1 MLQLIDWVIIGIYL
15 GIIVLI
21 GLLLRRKAKQNKTA
35 YMLGG
40 KSLPWYMLGLSNAAD
55 MFDISGTMWL
65 VTLTFVYGMKSIW
78 IPWLWPIFN
87 QVFMMVFVSAWLR
100 KSNVST
106 GAEWINTRFGKGRD
120 AAWSHTITVVFAL
133 ISCLGFMAYGFVGLG
148 KFMEIFIP
156 WQNIAPYIPF
166 TVLPEYVPHLY
177 GVAFALFAVFY
188 SILGGMSS
196 IVWAD
201 AVQYIIRT
209 VAAVI
214 IAVIAM
220 NALAVHALNVPEGWF
235 NPFFGWKL
243 DLDWGRIIPEV
254 NEKINSDGYTMFG
267 AFFMMMVFKGL
278 LVSLAGPAPNYDM
291 QKILSTRS
299 PQDAAKMSGFVS
311 IVLMPVRYLMIIGF
325 AVLGLIYYKQ
335 LDLKTGDHID
345 FEKILPAAISSFAP
359 VGVMGLLVAGMLA
372 SFIGTFAG
380 TLNAAQ
386 AYILNDVYLKYINPN
401 ASNKRISSVN
411 YISGILVVITSIII
425 GVFAKDVNSVLQWL
439 VSGLWGGYV
448 AANVLKWYWWRFNGY
463 GFFWG
468 MLSGI
473 AAALICPYI
482 FTGLSLYYFPVIL
495 VISLAG
501 CIIGTLSTPPVEDKT
516 IQQFYYN
523 VRPWGFWKP
532 VLTQLQAADASVKP
546 NNNFG
551 RDMFNV
557 AVGIIA
563 QLCLMALPMYLVL
576 QQQVPM
582 YVTAAILVL
591 MLVLLKKFWWDSL
604 EKNEAK

>member
-1 MLQLIDWVIIGIYL
+1 MLQLIDWVIIGVYL

-100 KSNVST
+100 RSNVST
-106 GAEWINTRFGKGRD
+106 GAEWIITRFGNGRD
-120 AAWSHTITVVFAL
+120 AALSHTITVVFAL

-156 WQNIAPYIPF
+156 WQNIAPYVPF
-166 TVLPEYVPHLY
+166 TVQPEYVPHLY

-201 AVQYIIRT
+201 AVQYVIRT
-209 VAAVI
+209 AAAVI

-220 NALAVHALNVPEGWF
+220 RALAVHTLNVPEGWF

-243 DLDWGRIIPEV
+243 DMDWGRIIPEV
-254 NEKINSDGYTMFG
+254 NDKINSDGYTMFG

-299 PQDAAKMSGFVS
+299 PQEAAKMSGFVS

-335 LDLKTGDHID
+335 LNLKTGDHID

-386 AYILNDVYLKYINPN
+386 AYILNDVYLRYINPA
-401 ASNKRISSVN
+401 ASNRKISSVN
-411 YISGILVVITSIII
+411 YLSGILVVVISILI

-468 MLSGI
+468 MLAGI

-482 FTGLSLYYFPVIL
+482 FTGLDLYYFPVIL
-495 VISLAG
+495 LISLAG
-501 CIIGTLSTPPVEDKT
+501 CIIGTLATPPADEKVLE
-516 IQQFYYN
+516 QFYYN

-532 VLTQLQAADASVKP
+532 VLRRMQQENPALQP
-546 NNNFG
+546 NRNFG

-557 AVGIIA
+557 ATGIVA
-563 QLCLMALPMYLVL
+563 QLCLMALPMYLIL

-582 YVTAAILVL
+582 YISAAILVVTL
-591 MLVLLKKFWWDSL
+591 ILLKKFWWNSL
-604 EKNEAK
+604 EKNDV

>member
-1 MLQLIDWVIIGIYL
+1 MLQLIDWIIIGIYL
-15 GIIVLI
+15 GVIVLI

-87 QVFMMVFVSAWLR
+87 QVFMMVFISAWLR

-106 GAEWINTRFGKGRD
+106 GAEWIITRFGNGRD
-120 AAWSHTITVVFAL
+120 AALSHTITVVFAL
-133 ISCLGFMAYGFVGLG
+133 ISCLGFMAYGFIGLG

-156 WQNIAPYIPF
+156 WQNIAPYVPF
-166 TVLPEYVPHLY
+166 TVQPAYVPHLY

-201 AVQYIIRT
+201 VVQYVIRT

-214 IAVIAM
+214 IAVIAVR
-220 NALAVHALNVPEGWF
+220 ALAVHALNVPEGWF

-243 DLDWGRIIPEV
+243 NLDWSRIIPEV
-254 NEKINSDGYTMFG
+254 NNKINSDGYTIFG
-267 AFFMMMVFKGL
+267 AFFMMMLFKGV

-299 PQDAAKMSGFVS
+299 PQDAARMSGFVS

-325 AVLGLIYYKQ
+325 AVLGLIYYNQ
-335 LDLKTGDHID
+335 LNLKTGDHID

-386 AYILNDVYLKYINPN
+386 AYILNDVYLKYINPQ
-401 ASNKRISSVN
+401 ASNRRISSIN
-411 YISGILVVITSIII
+411 YLSGILVVVISIII

-468 MLSGI
+468 MLAGI

-482 FTGLSLYYFPVIL
+482 FTGLNLYYFPVIL
-495 VISLAG
+495 LVSLIGCVAG
-501 CIIGTLSTPPVEDKT
+501 ALATPPVEEKVLK
-516 IQQFYYN
+516 QFYYN
-523 VRPWGFWKP
+523 IRPWGFWKP
-532 VLTQLQAADASVKP
+532 VLEKLRQEDPAIAP
-546 NNNFG
+546 NQNFS
-551 RDMFNV
+551 RDMLNV
-557 AVGIIA
+557 VIGIIA
-563 QLCLMALPMYLVL
+563 QLCLMVLPMYLVL
-576 QQQVPM
+576 QKQQPFFI
-582 YVTAAILVL
+582 TAGILLV
-591 MLVLLKKFWWDSL
+591 MLFVLKKTWWDHL
-604 EKNEAK
+604 NKQ

>member
-1 MLQLIDWVIIGIYL
+1 MQLQLIDWAIIGVYL
-15 GIIVLI
+15 GVIVLI
-21 GLLLRRKAKQNKTA
+21 GLLLRRKARQNKTA

-40 KSLPWYMLGLSNAAD
+40 KTMPWYMLGLSNAAD

-87 QVFMMVFVSAWLR
+87 QVFMMVFISAWLR

-106 GAEWINTRFGKGRD
+106 GAEWIITRFGNGRD
-120 AAWSHTITVVFAL
+120 AALSHTITVVFAL
-133 ISCLGFMAYGFVGLG
+133 ISCLGFMAYGFIGLG

-156 WQNIAPYIPF
+156 WHTVAPYVPF
-166 TVLPEYVPHLY
+166 TVTPEYVPHLY

-201 AVQYIIRT
+201 VVQYLIRT

-220 NALAVHALNVPEGWF
+220 KALAVKALHVPEGWF

-243 DLDWGRIIPEV
+243 DLDWSRIIPEV
-254 NEKINSDGYTMFG
+254 NEKVNSDGYTIFG

-299 PQDAAKMSGFVS
+299 PQEAAKMSGFVS

-325 AVLGLIYYKQ
+325 AVLGLLYYDQ
-335 LDLKTGDHID
+335 LNLKTGEQID

-386 AYILNDVYLKYINPN
+386 AYIVNDVYLKYISPG
-401 ASNKRISSVN
+401 AGNKRISSIN
-411 YISGILVVITSIII
+411 YLSGILVVTLSIII

-468 MLSGI
+468 MLAGI

-495 VISLAG
+495 LVSLGG
-501 CIIGTLSTPPVEDKT
+501 CVAGTLATPPVEAAVL
-516 IQQFYYN
+516 QEFYRN

-532 VLTQLQAADASVKP
+532 VYEQLHAVDPTVTP
-546 NNNFG
+546 NRFFK
-551 RDMFNV
+551 RDMLNV
-557 AVGIIA
+557 VVGIIA
-563 QLCLMALPMYLVL
+563 QLCLMVLPMYLVL
-576 QQQVPM
+576 SQHSSLLV
-582 YVTAAILVL
+582 AAGILIAALLVL
-591 MLVLLKKFWWDSL
+591 KKTWWDQL
-604 EKNEAK
+604 DKQ

>member
-1 MLQLIDWVIIGIYL
+1 MLQLTDWIIIGIYL

-100 KSNVST
+100 RSNVST
-106 GAEWINTRFGKGRD
+106 GAEWIITRFGNGKD
-120 AAWSHTITVVFAL
+120 AALSHTITVVFAL

-156 WQNIAPYIPF
+156 WSNIAPYIPF
-166 TVLPEYVPHLY
+166 TVQPEYVPHLY

-201 AVQYIIRT
+201 AVQYVIRT
-209 VAAVI
+209 AAAII

-220 NALAVHALNVPEGWF
+220 RALAVHALDVPEGWM

-243 DLDWGRIIPEV
+243 NLDWGRIIPEV

-335 LDLKTGDHID
+335 LNLKTGDHID

-386 AYILNDVYLKYINPN
+386 AYIVNDVYLKYINPE
-401 ASNKRISSVN
+401 ASNRKISSVN
-411 YISGILVVITSIII
+411 YLAGILIVVISIVI

-482 FTGLSLYYFPVIL
+482 FTGLNLYYFPVIL
-495 VISLAG
+495 VISLIG
-501 CIIGTLSTPPVEDKT
+501 CIAGTLSTPPVDAKT
-516 IQQFYYN
+516 LGQFYYN

-532 VLTQLQAADASVKP
+532 VLQQMQAENPDLES
-546 NNNFG
+546 NRHFG

-557 AVGIIA
+557 VVGIIA

-576 QQQVPM
+576 EQKVPM
-582 YVTAAILVL
+582 YVTGAILVV
-591 MLVLLKKFWWDSL
+591 MLYLLKKYWWDNL
-604 EKNEAK
+604 NKI

>member
-1 MLQLIDWVIIGIYL
+1 MLQLIDWVIIGVYL

-100 KSNVST
+100 RSNVST
-106 GAEWINTRFGKGRD
+106 GAEWIITRFGNGRD
-120 AAWSHTITVVFAL
+120 AALSHTITVVFAL

-156 WQNIAPYIPF
+156 WQNIAPYVPF
-166 TVLPEYVPHLY
+166 TVQPEYVPHLY

-201 AVQYIIRT
+201 AVQYVIRT
-209 VAAVI
+209 AAAVI

-220 NALAVHALNVPEGWF
+220 RALAVHTLNVPEGWF

-299 PQDAAKMSGFVS
+299 PQEAAKMSGFVS

-335 LDLKTGDHID
+335 LNLKTGDHID

-386 AYILNDVYLKYINPN
+386 AYILNDVYLKYINPK
-401 ASNKRISSVN
+401 ASNRKISSVN
-411 YISGILVVITSIII
+411 YLSGILVVVISIII

-482 FTGLSLYYFPVIL
+482 FTGLDLYYFPVIL
-495 VISLAG
+495 IISLAG
-501 CIIGTLSTPPVEDKT
+501 CIIGTLATPPADPKVLE
-516 IQQFYYN
+516 QFYYN

-532 VLTQLQAADASVKP
+532 VLRRMQQENPALQP
-546 NNNFG
+546 NRNFG

-557 AVGIIA
+557 VTGIVA

-582 YVTAAILVL
+582 YISAAILVV
-591 MLVLLKKFWWDSL
+591 MLVLLKKFWWNSL
-604 EKNEAK
+604 EKNEV

>member
-100 KSNVST
+100 RSNVST
-106 GAEWINTRFGKGRD
+106 GAEWIITRFGNGRD
-120 AAWSHTITVVFAL
+120 AALSHTITVVFAL

-156 WQNIAPYIPF
+156 WQNIAPYVPF
-166 TVLPEYVPHLY
+166 TVQPEYVPHLY

-201 AVQYIIRT
+201 AVQYVIRT
-209 VAAVI
+209 AAAVI

-220 NALAVHALNVPEGWF
+220 RALAVHALNVPEGWF

-243 DLDWGRIIPEV
+243 DLDWSRIIPEV
-254 NEKINSDGYTMFG
+254 NEKINSDGYTLFG

-299 PQDAAKMSGFVS
+299 PQEAAKMSGFVS

-335 LDLKTGDHID
+335 LNLKTGDHID

-386 AYILNDVYLKYINPN
+386 AYIVNDVYLKYIDPK
-401 ASNKRISSVN
+401 ASNRKISSIN
-411 YISGILVVITSIII
+411 YLSGILVVVASIII

-468 MLSGI
+468 MLAGI
-473 AAALICPYI
+473 AAALVCPYI
-482 FTGLSLYYFPVIL
+482 FTGLNLWYFPVIL
-495 VISLAG
+495 IISLAG
-501 CIIGTLSTPPVEDKT
+501 CIAGTLATPPVEQKVLE
-516 IQQFYYN
+516 QFYYN
-523 VRPWGFWKP
+523 VRPWGFWQP
-532 VLTQLQAADASVKP
+532 VLRRMWQENPALQP
-546 NNNFG
+546 NRNFG

-557 AVGIIA
+557 VTGIIA

-576 QQQVPM
+576 QQQAPM
-582 YVTAAILVL
+582 YISAAILVVTL
-591 MLVLLKKFWWDSL
+591 LLLKKYWWNSL
-604 EKNEAK
+604 EKNEV